1 MKTYQVELKP
11 PVTFDEIEHEVLRE
25 HAEAMVEDLEN
36 QRSWTTDSEIE
47 QLELDIAVWQGILD
61 KLVDNKFI

>member
-1 MKTYQVELKP
+1 MVQDELT
-11 PVTFDEIEHEVLRE
+11 VAFDEVEYSVLKD

-61 KLVDNKFI
+61 KLVDN

>member
-1 MKTYQVELKP
+1 MKTITLDEVEFDVLK
-11 PVTFDEIEHEVLRE
+11 E
-25 HAEAMVEDLEN
+25 HAESMVKDLEG

-61 KLVDNKFI
+61 QLVDN